1 MAQYDGDIKI
11 GVSLSAKDVKK
22 SADEL
27 GKEIEKSVNSAAS
40 GDKAQ
45 QKLAANAAKQL
56 SQNKKLVAQLEEME
70 KTKLSKPFEDATKQ
84 SQKFEES
91 LEKAMERAGRLR
103 LRMDMSKQGKSITSE
118 IESYISKPGEKKGQL
133 SYRDA
138 SQQLELEKK
147 LQVKYLKELEE
158 LERERAE
165 KAIALEEKKAEL
177 RARNAAPIEFKG
189 LGQQE
194 IKELDEQIEHLSDSY
209 AKSINSV
216 QKYSDRI
223 KELQPGLDELYDKQ
237 DKLAEAM
244 GVTAAEVEVERLR
257 EKYDAV
263 NMELK
268 EMEENGTKFTN
279 SIDTAKFESVKN
291 AIADSNNAMRMSVS
305 QLNESLSKPTKND
318 LMAERIARMIELQI
332 NAKEANHEIVELN
345 KSLRAQ
351 KKEYAEIE
359 SRQKQLDEAGVGLG
373 YKEYDDNIFRMAE
386 LRDSIKATE
395 AQLKSY
401 RKEQEGFLADE
412 DRANTRIVKLNEKL
426 REQQEELKN
435 LKARQKELDE
445 NNIGLGHKEYDE
457 NIRKIRK
464 LEEAVTKSK
473 KKLDEFR
480 NAVANG
486 GRIKT
491 LAQTIGTHLT
501 NGAKRAANSLAHMAK
516 NLLKVVANKIRG
528 GIRKLASSIAGLSK
542 HSVKSEFNFK
552 KLGRTL
558 LRYGLG
564 IRSLFFLF
572 RRLRAGVSE
581 GVRNLA
587 QFREGANDTN
597 KALSAMM
604 SSMQYVKNAWG
615 AAFAPIINAVVPW
628 LSMLVDMLA
637 RAGNA
642 FGAFIS
648 ALSGKSTFIRAKK
661 VQQDYAKSLMGTAGA
676 ADKAKEALASY
687 DKLEVIQQDNNS
699 GGGAAND
706 INDMFEEVNVDDA
719 LPKKILDWIQ
729 AIKDAWAEGNFF
741 GVGRMIAEGLN
752 EAITY
757 VDDWINNTLR
767 PKGVEW
773 AANFAEI
780 FNGFILNFD
789 WDGFGKLVADFVNA
803 IADIIN
809 TFISNVDWLDLGHG
823 IGEAIKSW
831 FDNIEWD
838 LIGQT
843 FANWWNVTI
852 DTIYG
857 IVTTPGIWESIGTSI
872 ATFIEN
878 WFGTVHWEM
887 LAGIVSNGING
898 VLSVID
904 KVVSEVDWV
913 GMSTRLTNALNQMVT
928 DIDWNRGIE
937 IASNGFNTVVNV
949 LNNVLET
956 FDFGAVG
963 STLANGVNTAVTGI
977 DWEGAGTLVSN
988 GWNGIINAGYEY
1000 VTKLDYKA
1008 FTQSIQTFFSTV
1020 ITKTDWKK
1028 LGGMLSQSLLGILKS
1043 LAAIDYV
1050 KIIDDVSKAIF
1061 DFIEGVFTDVNWIE
1075 LGGTLIELL
1084 GKLITGA
1091 VGGAFS
1097 LVGNFGSMVLGI
1109 VEAFFKGIGM
1119 DGVAGFIGGFREE
1132 WDTAIDEIVGFFSG
1146 LVDKIKNFLGINS
1159 PSKLFAELGD
1169 GSVEGY
1175 AKGTKESKSWGDTM
1189 ETFKSKF
1196 KDIGQTISDKW
1207 DEIKQ
1212 GAGKKWEG
1220 IKEAVGSKIKP
1231 DMVTGGLKNVA
1242 DAINEKWKEIDA
1254 STKQRWDTIK
1264 SSIGNKLQNINNSTI
1279 MQNFQAIARTV
1290 ANQWQ
1295 QMNNATGR
1303 DIGTTL
1309 KNTVR
1314 IGMDGIRSMLINIDW
1329 SSVGRNLVSSLS
1341 NGLSNAWD
1349 GLMDRAR
1356 SMAESLT
1363 NTVRRAFDM
1372 NSPSKIWEQIGLFL
1386 DEGLWQGLDAGE
1398 SELMKK
1404 VNSLA
1409 DLMNS
1414 GLDLQVPAIAK
1425 GAVLPVTESFN
1436 KAVHGN
1442 PDNANSQNNEG
1453 VSHEP
1458 IQFILDKKVLAQAVW
1473 DEEQKQYK
1481 MYNGYVPRMA
1491 T

>member
-103 LRMDMSKQGKSITSE
+103 LRMDMSKQGQALARQ
-118 IESYISKPGEKKGQL
+118 IESAQQGTKDKISYEDVQK
-133 SYRDA
+133 R
-138 SQQLELEKK
+138 
-147 LQVKYLKELEE
+147 VKFEERKRKELADKIIAYESERQQKLADIDAKRQE
-158 LERERAE
+158 L
-165 KAIALEEKKAEL
+165 K
-177 RARNAAPIEFKG
+177 ARNAAPVEYKG
-189 LGQQE
+189 FGQAA
-194 IKELDEQIEHLSDSY
+194 IKAVNDEYDAMVAK
-209 AKSINSV
+209 AKSSFKVVDESYEKHKQQI
-216 QKYSDRI
+216 I
-223 KELQPGLDELYDKQ
+223 ETKETLRQLADEQ

-263 NMELK
+263 NMEIK

-279 SIDTAKFESVKN
+279 SIDTAKFEEIKN
-291 AIADSNNAMRMSVS
+291 AIADSNNTLRILKS
-305 QLNESLSKPTKND
+305 QMDETFNQPTKND
-318 LMAERIARMIELQI
+318 IFAERIAHLAEIKL
-332 NAKEANHEIVELN
+332 NAVESNHEIVELN
-345 KSLRAQ
+345 KSLR
-351 KKEYAEIE
+351 
-359 SRQKQLDEAGVGLG
+359 
-373 YKEYDDNIFRMAE
+373 
-386 LRDSIKATE
+386 
-395 AQLKSY
+395 
-401 RKEQEGFLADE
+401 EQEKELA
-412 DRANTRIVKLNEKL
+412 ALV
-426 REQQEELKN
+426 
-435 LKARQKELDE
+435 ARQKELDE
-445 NNIGLGHKEYDE
+445 AGRGLGYQEYDD
-457 NIRKIRK
+457 NIFKMAELGDSIKEAKEQLSAYRKEQEGVLVGGNSGK
-464 LEEAVTKSK
+464 LRDMAK
-473 KKLDEFR
+473 
-480 NAVANG
+480 
-486 GRIKT
+486 
-491 LAQTIGTHLT
+491 TIGTHLA
-501 NGAKRAANSLAHMAK
+501 NGTKKAAASLAQMAK
-516 NLLKVVANKIRG
+516 NLARTVANRIRS
-528 GIRKLASSIAGLSK
+528 GISKLGSSIVGLSR
-542 HSVKSEFNFK
+542 HSSKAEFNFK

-581 GVRNLA
+581 GIRNLA

-642 FGAFIS
+642 FGAFMS

-661 VQQDYAKSLMGTAGA
+661 VQQDYAKSLLGTAGA

-741 GVGRMIAEGLN
+741 GVGRMVAEGLN

-789 WDGFGKLVADFVNA
+789 WSGFGKLVADFVNA

-831 FDNIEWD
+831 FDNIEWN

-898 VLSVID
+898 VLTVID
-904 KVVSEVDWV
+904 KVVGEVDWV

-937 IASNGFNTVVNV
+937 IASNGFNAVVNV
-949 LNNVLET
+949 LNNVLER

-963 STLANGVNTAVTGI
+963 STLAGGVNTAVTSI

-988 GWNGIINAGYEY
+988 GWNGIIDAAYEF
-1000 VTKLDYKA
+1000 VTKLDYRS

-1028 LGGMLSQSLLGILKS
+1028 LGGTLSQSFLGILKS
-1043 LAAIDYV
+1043 LAEVDYV

-1061 DFIEGVFTDVNWIE
+1061 DFIEGVFTDVNWVE

-1109 VEAFFKGIGM
+1109 VEAFFEGIGM
-1119 DGVAGFIGGFREE
+1119 DGVAGFVGGFREE
-1132 WDTAIDEIVGFFSG
+1132 WDAAVDSIVGFFSG

-1159 PSKLFAELGD
+1159 PSKVFEEFGD

-1207 DEIKQ
+1207 DEIKE

-1242 DAINEKWKEIDA
+1242 TAISDKWKEIDT
-1254 STKQRWDTIK
+1254 STKQKWDTIK
-1264 SSIGNKLQNINNSTI
+1264 SSIGSKLENINNSTV
-1279 MQNFQAIARTV
+1279 MQKFQAIARTV

-1303 DIGTTL
+1303 EIGTTM
-1309 KNTVR
+1309 KSTVSNN
-1314 IGMDGIRSMLINIDW
+1314 MSMIRSMLMNIDW
-1329 SSVGRNLVSSLS
+1329 SSVGRNLVSGLS

-1349 GLMDRAR
+1349 GLRERAR

-1372 NSPSKIWEQIGLFL
+1372 NSPSKLWEQIGLFL
-1386 DEGLWQGLDAGE
+1386 DKGLWQGLDAGE

-1409 DLMNS
+1409 SMMTD

-1436 KAVHGN
+1436 KAVQGN
-1442 PDNANSQNNEG
+1442 LDSADSQSNES
-1453 VSHEP
+1453 VSHAP
-1458 IQFILDKKVLAQAVW
+1458 IQFLLDKKVLAQAVW